1 MNTMQRTV
9 LLALVFALIASTLLV
24 ADTDARRKH
33 KHKQPEN
40 RASIVREIPNERASL
55 IDSDIV
61 TQPVNSDVLTRP
73 RLDPSVLDQTV
84 NPDILNPPEP
94 DPCDEAE
101 AALNGFLPLTETLKK
116 TDSSWTKLTV
126 KPGVSVLACDLLNR
140 TFEVK
145 FNNATIKTYARAS
158 SNGVTIGGWNEI
170 ASVSG
175 SIRVSFTVD
184 FSPPSTVILTD
195 LKILDVNF
203 TNVPNWLDSTVIKD
217 ALNAIFP
224 STIAI

>member
-1 MNTMQRTV
+1 MNTTQRTIF
-9 LLALVFALIASTLLV
+9 LALIFALIASTLLAV
-24 ADTDARRKH
+24 DTDAKRKRKH
-33 KHKQPEN
+33 KQRDN
-40 RASIVREIPNERASL
+40 RASIVREIPNKRASL
-55 IDSDIV
+55 VDSDIL
-61 TQPVNSDVLTRP
+61 TQPVKSDVVTRP

-84 NPDILNPPEP
+84 NPDILNPPEA
-94 DPCDEAE
+94 DPCEEAE
-101 AALNGFLPLTETLKK
+101 AVLNGFLPQTETLKK

-158 SNGVTIGGWNEI
+158 SNGLTIGGWNEV

-175 SIRVSFTVD
+175 SIRVSFTVE
-184 FSPPSTVILTD
+184 FSPPSTIVLTD

-203 TNVPNWLDSTVIKD
+203 NNVPNWLEDSLIKD

>member
-1 MNTMQRTV
+1 MNTTQRTV
-9 LLALVFALIASTLLV
+9 LLALVFALIASTLLAV
-24 ADTDARRKH
+24 DTDAKRKRKH
-33 KHKQPEN
+33 KNRDN
-40 RASIVREIPNERASL
+40 RASIVREVPNARASL
-55 IDSDIV
+55 IDSDILS
-61 TQPVNSDVLTRP
+61 QPVNVDVVTRP

-84 NPDILNPPEP
+84 NPDILNPPEA
-94 DPCDEAE
+94 DPCAEAE
-101 AALNGFLPLTETLKK
+101 AALNGFLPQTETLKK

-140 TFEVK
+140 TFEVR

-158 SNGVTIGGWNEI
+158 SNGVTIGGWNEV

-175 SIRVSFTVD
+175 AIRVSFTVE
-184 FSPPSTVILTD
+184 FSPPSTVVLTD

-203 TNVPNWLDSTVIKD
+203 NNVPNWLDNSVIKD
-217 ALNAIFP
+217 ALNAMLP

>member
-1 MNTMQRTV
+1 MNTTQRTIF
-9 LLALVFALIASTLLV
+9 LALVFALIASTLLAV
-24 ADTDARRKH
+24 DADAKRKRKH
-33 KHKQPEN
+33 KHRDN
-40 RASIVREIPNERASL
+40 RASIVREVPNEQFSL
-55 IDSDIV
+55 IDSNI
-61 TQPVNSDVLTRP
+61 LTRP
-73 RLDPSVLDQTV
+73 V
-84 NPDILNPPEP
+84 NRDILNPPVINPDILTQPVNPDVWTPSEP
-94 DPCDEAE
+94 DPCAEAE
-101 AALNGFLPLTETLKK
+101 SVLNGFLPQTETLKK

-175 SIRVSFTVD
+175 SIRVSFTVE
-184 FSPPSTVILTD
+184 FSPPSTLILTD

-203 TNVPNWLDSTVIKD
+203 NNVPNWLDSTVIKD

>member
-1 MNTMQRTV
+1 LNPPV
-9 LLALVFALIASTLLV
+9 IN
-24 ADTDARRKH
+24 
-33 KHKQPEN
+33 P
-40 RASIVREIPNERASL
+40 
-55 IDSDIV
+55 DIL
-61 TQPVNSDVLTRP
+61 TQP
-73 RLDPSVLDQTV
+73 V
-84 NPDILNPPEP
+84 NPDILNPPEA
-94 DPCDEAE
+94 DPCEEAE
-101 AALNGFLPLTETLKK
+101 AALNGFLPETKTLKK

-175 SIRVSFTVD
+175 SIRVSFTVE
-184 FSPPSTVILTD
+184 FSPPSTIILTD

-203 TNVPNWLDSTVIKD
+203 ANVPNWLDNSVIKD

>member
-9 LLALVFALIASTLLV
+9 LLALVFALIASTLLAV
-24 ADTDARRKH
+24 DTDAKRKRKH
-33 KHKQPEN
+33 KPHEN

-55 IDSDIV
+55 IDSDI
-61 TQPVNSDVLTRP
+61 LTR
-73 RLDPSVLDQTV
+73 QV
-84 NPDILNPPEP
+84 NRDILNPPVINPDILTQPIDPDIWTPSEP
-94 DPCDEAE
+94 DPCEEAE
-101 AALNGFLPLTETLKK
+101 AALNGFLPQTETLKK

-175 SIRVSFTVD
+175 SIRVSFTVE

>member
-1 MNTMQRTV
+1 MNTTQRTILV
-9 LLALVFALIASTLLV
+9 ALVFALIASTLLAV
-24 ADTDARRKH
+24 DTDAKRKRKH
-33 KHKQPEN
+33 KQRDN
-40 RASIVREIPNERASL
+40 RASIVREVPNTRASL
-55 IDSDIV
+55 IDSDIL
-61 TQPVNSDVLTRP
+61 TQPVNLDVVTRP

-84 NPDILNPPEP
+84 NPDILNPPEA

-101 AALNGFLPLTETLKK
+101 AALEGFLPQTETLKK
-116 TDSSWTKLTV
+116 TDSSWTKLTI

-175 SIRVSFTVD
+175 SIRVSFTVE
-184 FSPPSTVILTD
+184 FSPPSTIVLTD

-203 TNVPNWLDSTVIKD
+203 SNVPNWLDNSVIKD

-224 STIAI
+224 SSIAV

>member
-1 MNTMQRTV
+1 MNTTQRTILV
-9 LLALVFALIASTLLV
+9 ALVFALIASTLLAV
-24 ADTDARRKH
+24 DTDAKRKRKH
-33 KHKQPEN
+33 KQRDN
-40 RASIVREIPNERASL
+40 RASIVREVPNARASL
-55 IDSDIV
+55 VGSDIL
-61 TQPVNSDVLTRP
+61 TKPVNRDVVSDS
-73 RLDPSVLDQTV
+73 RLDPGVLDQSV
-84 NPDILNPPEP
+84 HPDILNPPEA

-101 AALNGFLPLTETLKK
+101 AVLNGFLPQTETLKK
-116 TDSSWTKLTV
+116 TDSSCTKLTI

-140 TFEVK
+140 KFEVK

-175 SIRVSFTVD
+175 SIRVSFTVE
-184 FSPPSTVILTD
+184 FSPPSTIVLTD

-203 TNVPNWLDSTVIKD
+203 SNVPNWLDNSVIKD

-224 STIAI
+224 STIAV